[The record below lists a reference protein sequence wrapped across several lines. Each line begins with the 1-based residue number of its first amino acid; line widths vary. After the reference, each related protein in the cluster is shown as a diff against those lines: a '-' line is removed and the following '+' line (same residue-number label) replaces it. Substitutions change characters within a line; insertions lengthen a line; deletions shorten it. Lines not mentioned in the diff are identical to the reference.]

1 MMTFE
6 QLAQSLRGQV
16 DVLEQMGDPAV
27 SLTAITDDS
36 RAIQAGSLFVAV
48 KGEQVDGHRLEMT
61 RSLRWHR

>member
-16 DVLEQMGDPAV
+16 DTLEQTGNFQV

-36 RAIQAGSLFVAV
+36 RAVQAGSLFVAV
-48 KGEQVDGHRLEMT
+48 KGEQVDGHRYISSALT
-61 RSLRWHR
+61 SG